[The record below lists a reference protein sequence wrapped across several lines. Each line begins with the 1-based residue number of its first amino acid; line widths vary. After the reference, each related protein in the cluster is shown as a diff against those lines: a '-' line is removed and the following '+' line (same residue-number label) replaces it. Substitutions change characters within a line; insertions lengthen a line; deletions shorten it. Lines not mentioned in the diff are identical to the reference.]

1 MAKKRL
7 KIKDKQGNIVNYD
20 ISSASVTID
29 VEGKTLDVK
38 LTELVAAIQ
47 AAVNTVVYNGTP
59 HYVNNSIVDLG
70 SQIQPDWAESAT
82 SYPSYIRN
90 KPDVVTGIKVGEGG
104 ETITPTGGIITLPN
118 SGGQVTDADTEMSD
132 TSENAVQNKV
142 IKAYVDGLI
151 QGLQNVLNTI
161 TQDGAT
167 QGVID
172 TFNEVKAFLE
182 GISSSDTL
190 AAKLLLKQDALVA
203 GNGIVIG
210 TDGKTVSVD
219 AEVVQP
225 VTADGTFSVRIG
237 GNTYTINLNHSHPQY
252 VTAQLLKAG
261 SNVSISVNQ
270 QTGEVTI
277 NAAGGSG
284 GTITSITMNGAAVS
298 VNNGVANLGNVVTP
312 QSLASEGFAKIVK
325 TTQAA
330 YDALT
335 PKDENTLYIIPYL
348 GSSKAGKTYLGR
360 DLIWEYE
367 PPFAVPY
374 DAVVEYL
381 ESTGTQYFD
390 TGIIENTRNF
400 EVTLEAAWTGTN
412 SNQTEILFGYMA
424 YPAEPQYPNFQIYK
438 SQGKWG
444 FSPTNA
450 NILTDISIDHNKHT
464 FFVTENETANTA
476 DVSIDGGTPTRLTT
490 NDYGI
495 ATNTLHHFIGGRSE
509 NDGFFQRSSS
519 ARFYRL
525 NYKKF
530 ADAAHQTLIKEWNF
544 IPVRVENVGYM
555 YDTISK
561 QLYSAQGGAFIVG
574 NDITT

>member
-1 MAKKRL
+1 MAIPNKYID
-7 KIKDKQGNIVNYD
+7 KIKDKDSGESRPICPPAEHV
-20 ISSASVTID
+20 SVD
-29 VEGKTLDVK
+29 NENFEGETLDEVLDEVARSIEEAGQGGYAPPAGGIPK
-38 LTELVAAIQ
+38 TDLAQSVQDSLDKADSALQDEDVAEVAKTGDYNDLEHKPTIPDTSGLATKTEL
-47 AAVNTVVYNGTP
+47 
-59 HYVNNSIVDLG
+59 
-70 SQIQPDWAESAT
+70 
-82 SYPSYIRN
+82 
-90 KPDVVTGIKVGEGG
+90 
-104 ETITPTGGIITLPN
+104 
-118 SGGQVTDADTEMSD
+118 
-132 TSENAVQNKV
+132 NA
-142 IKAYVDGLI
+142 
-151 QGLQNVLNTI
+151 
-161 TQDGAT
+161 
-167 QGVID
+167 
-172 TFNEVKAFLE
+172 
-182 GISSSDTL
+182 
-190 AAKLLLKQDALVA
+190 KQDTLVA
-203 GNGIVIG
+203 GNGIVVAQ
-210 TDGKTVSVD
+210 DGKTVSVD

-225 VTADGTFSVRIG
+225 VTADGTFAVRIG

-252 VTAQLLKAG
+252 LTAQLLKAG